1 MYDSDDDGLCDG
13 DSNLKKDSNLNFQKR
28 WGRRF
33 LKSSKIVQ
41 KEFKCGCCDRGL
53 WGAVFITKML

>member
-1 MYDSDDDGLCDG
+1 
-13 DSNLKKDSNLNFQKR
+13 
-28 WGRRF
+28 

-53 WGAVFITKML
+53 WGLKSMKSMNSMKTMVEINMIFISSLRSILEKQWENNG